1 MLIKWYNGFKI
12 KNNIHA
18 EISRRTSYESFPKR
32 NNCLINSVLY
42 VCFYF
47 MPNMDNHRVSAA
59 HNPFHKD
66 WNFIL
71 RQQWSD
77 LIHNQVFFFKIIFFK
92 IGTLYKYLNTCLY
105 FIISYSMTFHIL
117 LFFFRNFLWPVQLHA
132 SWNHLMKQ
140 SINQSLLFYSV
151 QIKLEPQQIFL
162 SLKR

>member
-47 MPNMDNHRVSAA
+47 MPHMDNHRVSAA

-92 IGTLYKYLNTCLY
+92 IGTLYKYVNTCLY

-117 LFFFRNFLWPVQLHA
+117 LFFLGISYDLYNYM
-132 SWNHLMKQ
+132 HLGIIWWSKVLT
-140 SINQSLLFYSV
+140 SLFYSIV
-151 QIKLEPQQIFL
+151 FK
-162 SLKR
+162 